1 MPASTSEGPP
11 THEHPPHAGTRVVVV
26 AHGPPLRGGVT
37 TVALD
42 LVEDPV
48 LNAEFEVVFQNTTQ
62 AQDKRGRFAL
72 ENVWRAVSDAAG
84 TFRLARRGAVV
95 HTHSVQDPTLVAWR
109 QVLIAAAARL
119 RGARVLLHN
128 HAFRPYMAPPGG
140 YRVGRAHR
148 WAFALLDRL
157 AEANVVLSSA
167 GIPNLAPLMP
177 RTPMPV
183 VANSVVVEDVQQSS
197 ADHEVPVLL
206 FVGELLERKGVL
218 VLLDALDRLRERV
231 EGKWEVRIVGDTTA
245 GVDPEK
251 DRVIREVR
259 ARGYGDALTGGLP
272 REEVY
277 RHLAESDVFVF
288 PTFVEGQPFSVIESL
303 AAGVPIVGS
312 DIPTVA
318 DMVTDGV
325 HGRLVPPGDADA
337 LAGAL
342 EELLGDP
349 AARRRM
355 GAACRELA
363 LERFDRQVFRRRIA
377 ALYRSPGGSPDH
389 A

>member
-1 MPASTSEGPP
+1 MSGDRAPSSEPP
-11 THEHPPHAGTRVVVV
+11 PYSGTRVVVV
-26 AHGPPLRGGVT
+26 AHGPPLKGGVT

-48 LNAEFEVVFQNTTQ
+48 LNAEFEVVFQNTSQ
-62 AQDKRGRFAL
+62 AQDKRGELAL
-72 ENVWRAVSDAAG
+72 ENVWRAIVHAVD

-128 HAFRPYMAPPGG
+128 HAFRPYMEPPGG

-148 WAFALLDRL
+148 WAYALLDRL
-157 AEANVVLSSA
+157 AEANVVLSER

-177 RTPMPV
+177 TTPMPV
-183 VANSVVVEDVQQSS
+183 VANSVVVDEMVPST
-197 ADHEVPVLL
+197 ADHEVPVVL

-218 VLLDALDRLRERV
+218 VLLDALDILRDRSQLE
-231 EGKWEVRIVGDTTA
+231 WELRIVGDTTPGA
-245 GVDPEK
+245 DPEK
-251 DRVIREVR
+251 DRVIAEVR
-259 ARGYGDALTGGLP
+259 ARGHGDAMTGGLP
-272 REEVY
+272 RDEVY
-277 RHLAESDVFVF
+277 RHLSESDVFVF

-318 DMVTDGV
+318 EMVTDGE
-325 HGRLVPPGDADA
+325 HGRLVPPGDAAA
-337 LAGAL
+337 LAAAL
-342 EELLGDP
+342 EDVLGDP
-349 AARRRM
+349 EARRRM
-355 GAACRELA
+355 GAACRRRA
-363 LERFDRQVFRRRIA
+363 LERYDRRVFRARIA
-377 ALYRSPGGSPDH
+377 ALYRGPSGARSR